1 MSLKSPT
8 TRLLLI
14 ILLATLAG
22 AVAPFGADPV
32 DATTQPSGLWLPWEG
47 GKSWRYTQGPHSSSV
62 DGAGAAVDFQPPD
75 AGGRS
80 CDGFVSAYWVVA
92 AAGGRVINKANALEI
107 DHGNGLTTGYLHL
120 AQKQVVAGRVDAGDR
135 LGKPSCCPEGTTD
148 NCYATAPNLHFYTI
162 YRGVR
167 QGINGVDLEGW
178 VVQDD
183 GCLKKG
189 DRSVCQNGWLKSNAP
204 PHSQSN
210 VDVVLIIDTSTSML
224 FEDPGSARL
233 DLAEAFLASS
243 RPGDRAG
250 IVTFDAAAQ
259 RLRRIGAASVNNNMS
274 RDLVG
279 ATTEFESSGLTDIAA
294 GIRLGCRELVRRGK
308 AEHRGAILLT
318 DGLHTKGTYSQTQKC
333 FESHGWPLFAV
344 AFGSAGEPFLKQIT
358 GETGGEV
365 IRLDGIKSAVCQ
377 MLSVR
382 SLVGGVEPG
391 QCETTSMVSDKPA
404 AVSLNIGPGQ
414 AEALVSATWLAS
426 RQDRSGGMSL
436 DVTLVSPS
444 GRAVRPDNVRSDI
457 THRAGQ
463 TYATYTIS
471 YPQAGNWSV
480 RLSGQNLPPD
490 GLEVTLSLST
500 TVQPPSSPRLPP
512 SPGDSPAPA
521 GTPLGTPAQ
530 EPTGETPTPSPVP
543 SDAPTTPSPTPTP
556 AASPVEPTPSP
567 TPTPTTTPGPSP
579 PT

>member
-8 TRLLLI
+8 PRLLLI

-32 DATTQPSGLWLPWEG
+32 DATTQPIGLWLPWEA
-47 GKSWRYTQGPHSSSV
+47 GKSWRYTQGPHSSSA
-62 DGAGAAVDFQPPD
+62 DRAGAAVDFQPPD

-80 CDGFVSAYWVVA
+80 CDGFVSSYWVVA

-120 AQKQVVAGRVDAGDR
+120 AQKQVVSGRVDAGDR
-135 LGKPSCCPEGTTD
+135 LGKPSCCPEGTSD
-148 NCYATAPNLHFYTI
+148 NCYATAPHLHFYTI
-162 YRGVR
+162 YRGAH

-178 VVQDD
+178 VVQED

-189 DRSVCQNGWLKSNAP
+189 DQSVCQNGWLKSNAP
-204 PHSQSN
+204 PHSPSN

-233 DLAEAFLASS
+233 DLAEAYLASS
-243 RPGDRAG
+243 GPGDRAG

-259 RLRRIGAASVNNNMS
+259 RLRRVGAARINHNMS

-279 ATTEFESSGLTDIAA
+279 ATTEFDSSGITDIAA

-318 DGLHTKGTYSQTQKC
+318 DGLHTKGTYSQTQNC
-333 FESHGWPLFAV
+333 FKRHGWPLFAV

-365 IRLDGIKSAVCQ
+365 MRLDDIESASCQ
-377 MLSVR
+377 MLRVK
-382 SLVGGVEPG
+382 SLVGGVKPG
-391 QCETTSMVSDKPA
+391 QCETASIVSDKPA
-404 AVSLNIGPGQ
+404 SVPLNIAPGQ
-414 AEALVSATWLAS
+414 AEAAISATWLAS
-426 RQDRSGGMSL
+426 RRDLSGGVSL

-444 GRAVRPDNVRSDI
+444 GRTIRPDNLRADV
-457 THRAGQ
+457 THRAGH

-471 YPQAGNWSV
+471 YPQPGDWSV
-480 RLSGQNLPPD
+480 RLSGRNLPAA

-500 TVQPPSSPRLPP
+500 TVQPSSSPPPPP
-512 SPGDSPAPA
+512 SPVDSPGFA
-521 GTPLGTPAQ
+521 GTPLETPVP
-530 EPTGETPTPSPVP
+530 EPTAETPTPSPSP
-543 SDAPTTPSPTPTP
+543 SDAPTTQTPSPTP
-556 AASPVEPTPSP
+556 AEPTPSP
-567 TPTPTTTPGPSP
+567 TPTPTSEPTPVPSP